1 MPLDLFQEKV
11 EEQHFIDDLFK
22 LEVNVEGF
30 TGPLDLL
37 CCLVESREIELS
49 KVRLGE
55 LVRVYGT
62 FLSGSGKA
70 PINVIAD
77 FITAAAGLLLK
88 KVMTLFPDQDIPEED
103 SPEEKSMSEEEIL
116 LLLERYRPYRKARQ
130 VMEVLK
136 LQQERLY
143 ERDIPL
149 EDHPLYDLGDL
160 YNLAAIW
167 WRTIYG
173 REVRNS
179 REDAR
184 VAILPEGIPMA
195 VPEEVQVETRIKEI
209 AVCLEAE
216 GELRLKDLVL
226 PSFSI
231 PFFVVTLLALL
242 EMARLKRIF
251 IRQEEMFGDVIISSK
266 PFSVRPG
273 EIS

>member
-1 MPLDLFQEKV
+1 MDLFQENV
-11 EEQHFIDDLFK
+11 EDRNYIDNLSK

-30 TGPLDLL
+30 SGPLDLL

-55 LVRVYGT
+55 LVRVYGA

-77 FITAAAGLLLK
+77 FITATAGLLLK
-88 KVMTLFPDQDIPEED
+88 KVMTLFPDQDVIEED

-130 VMEVLK
+130 VMEAMK
-136 LQQERLY
+136 LRQERLY
-143 ERDIPL
+143 ERDIPH
-149 EDHPLYDLGDL
+149 EEYPLYDLGDL

-167 WRTIYG
+167 WRTIYSK
-173 REVRNS
+173 EVRISQKNTVLS
-179 REDAR
+179 M
-184 VAILPEGIPMA
+184 LPEGIPMA

-209 AVCLEAE
+209 AVCLEGK
-216 GELRLKDLVL
+216 GELRLKELVH

-231 PFFVVTLLALL
+231 PFFVVTILALL

-251 IRQEEMFGDVIISSK
+251 IRQEEMFGDVIISSN